1 MPKLRNTNTGVI
13 VETSEGTASRLG
25 SEWEQADA
33 KPETVKRKPSK
44 K

>member
-13 VETSEGTASRLG
+13 VEASEETASRLG
-25 SEWEQADA
+25 PEWESVDA

-44 K
+44 R